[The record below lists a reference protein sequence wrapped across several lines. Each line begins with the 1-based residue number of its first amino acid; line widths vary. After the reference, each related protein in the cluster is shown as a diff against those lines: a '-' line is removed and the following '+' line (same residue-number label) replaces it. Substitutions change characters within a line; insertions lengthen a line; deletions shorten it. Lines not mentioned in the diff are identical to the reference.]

1 MSQILLDY
9 FFPITSIEPTPQA
22 STAFLKQ
29 VLLVVKPKV
38 GAVEG
43 VPTLVTTTA
52 GIDAFSD
59 TNVEGD
65 QLFNAGMSR
74 IYVVAID
81 DLTLL
86 AAAIAGKESDFY
98 SILISSDFSDAEV
111 TAMNAGVYKGVIGVS
126 STDDTFLAAQAVIA
140 NRSAW
145 HATVANKAKNMAF
158 AFGKMLSNSLNWRNQ
173 QYIAMPFADDITT
186 LGQANALFDAKIN
199 FVISDSEYGQRLGL
213 FAAGGQA
220 IVAPYVKK
228 NLQIDMQSAALTY
241 ISGNQPSYT
250 KKNAALLEDE
260 LDKVVKSYID
270 DDLIE
275 EGNVEVT
282 LEESNFV
289 ASGDIVVSEPKA
301 LWRIFAEMRQT

>member
-1 MSQILLDY
+1 MSHILLDY
-9 FFPITSIEPTPQA
+9 FFPITSIEPTPSA

-43 VPTLVTTTA
+43 VPTLVTATS
-52 GIDAFSD
+52 GIDAFSL
-59 TNVEGD
+59 NAEGD

-74 IYVVAID
+74 IYVVALD

-86 AAAIAGKESDFY
+86 AAAIVGKESDFFT
-98 SILISSDFSDAEV
+98 ILVNSEFSDAEV
-111 TAMNAGVYKGVIGVS
+111 TAMNAGQFKGVIGVS
-126 STDDTFLAAQAVIA
+126 STDDTFLGVQAAIA
-140 NRSAW
+140 NRCAFHVNS
-145 HATVANKAKNMAF
+145 ANKSKNMMY
-158 AFGKMLSNSLNWRNQ
+158 AFGKLLSNALSWKNQ
-173 QYIAMPFADDITT
+173 QYVAAPVADDVDT
-186 LGQANALFDAKIN
+186 LGKANALFDAKVS
-199 FVISDSEYGQRLGL
+199 FVISDSEYGQRLAL
-213 FAAGGQA
+213 FSAGGKA
-220 IVAPYVKK
+220 ITAPYVIK

-241 ISGNQPSYT
+241 ISGNQPAYT

-270 DDLIE
+270 DNLIE
-275 EGNVEVT
+275 EGNVEVE

-301 LWRIFAEMRQT
+301 LWRIFAEMRQA